1 MRPTS
6 PKAAVFVTQE
16 LRRPFYLSTGGM
28 EQRRPVI
35 YSASRERQ
43 LWADSADPT
52 ADFTGGRQPSFAA
65 THRGRSASAEAGPS
79 RCGHSG
85 VRSYPRASRYI
96 LLGASGSIRDPIH
109 DLLYLNDA

>member
-65 THRGRSASAEAGPS
+65 THRGLQRAQKAGPS
-79 RCGHSG
+79 RCGIPASAG
-85 VRSYPRASRYI
+85 YPRAKPLISSLAPQGAFVI
-96 LLGASGSIRDPIH
+96 LSTTCSI
-109 DLLYLNDA
+109 